1 MGVLIILI
9 PLVIYLIVALAGK
22 KEKINHPDDYF
33 SAFRKVGETE
43 FTSSSVAY
51 GFQVSTIYPFLFWG
65 ASMFLF
71 VPFINA
77 IFWGVGI
84 LLFYLSFNKIS
95 KYLGKG
101 KTLHGLIGK
110 TYGNKARVVASYLT
124 ILGFVGYIIAELW
137 FGSRVLLAVFPSNNW
152 IYFSAFI
159 FVFIISIYLF
169 KEGQI
174 SSIKTDQLQLTFT
187 YLGVFGIIIYLLYA
201 TFKNGQEIS
210 GALNWG
216 LIIIIVLAF
225 LILFIRKL
233 KFIKI
238 FSAIDNIL
246 NIVVSLLF
254 ASIIILG
261 VMLLFNNGSNF
272 QLGNFVNLEGFGYL
286 GLISLIILPLSWQ
299 FVDLTNWQRILS
311 VKNDKSEIVN
321 KSIKNGLLT
330 FSIESPFTWIL
341 FIIFGL
347 LISTVYSNLTFEDI
361 LIDFPKQM
369 INSESTF
376 ETIIGYTFIVSII
389 SIMLSTIDSFI
400 MGIAFTYTYD
410 INSKSKKLIDANK
423 TLEKNQ
429 LDSILAK
436 GKTFGFITVLLSIG
450 LFVVFD
456 KYVKGGGDLFINL
469 LLTFYTAS
477 LSFLPL
483 VLGLIFLKKRGSENW
498 AIASMLLSS
507 TISIGLGVY
516 AVIFNPDYAWYPI
529 IVCTFLSFLI
539 YFLGLFINKKSN

>member
-1 MGVLIILI
+1 MGILIILM
-9 PLVIYLIVALAGK
+9 PLIIYLIVALAGK

-159 FVFIISIYLF
+159 FVIFISIYLF

-201 TFKNGQEIS
+201 TFKNGQVIS

-216 LIIIIVLAF
+216 LLIIIVLAF

-238 FSAIDNIL
+238 HSTIDNML
-246 NIVVSLLF
+246 NIVVSILF

-261 VMLLFNNGSNF
+261 FMVLFNNGSDF
-272 QLGNFVNLEGFGYL
+272 QLGGFVNLEGFGYL

-311 VKNDKSEIVN
+311 VKKDKSESAT
-321 KSIKNGLLT
+321 KSIKKGLLT

-410 INSKSKKLIDANK
+410 INSKSKELIDKNE

-429 LDSILAK
+429 LDSVLAK
-436 GKTFGFITVLLSIG
+436 GKIFGFITVLLSIG

-483 VLGLIFLKKRGSENW
+483 VLGLIFLKKRPSENW
-498 AIASMLLSS
+498 AISSMLLGSV
-507 TISIGLGVY
+507 ISISLGVY
-516 AVIFNPDYAWYPI
+516 AVISNPDYAWYPI
-529 IVCTFLSFLI
+529 IVCILLSFTL
-539 YFLGLFINKKSN
+539 YFVGLLFNKKSV